1 MRYAKRVDLMKASEI
16 REMIKLTLKPGIISF
31 AGGLPAPEMFPV
43 EQMKKVACEVMDESG
58 MVAMQYSATEGYVPL
73 REKIVDRMKKY
84 NGIDTKVDNVAII
97 SGSQQGIDFAGR
109 IFLDEGDIVLFETPS
124 YMGAFNALKSY
135 MPEFMDVPTDDE
147 GMKIDELERII
158 EQYKERIKLIYVI
171 PDFQNPTGRTWSLQR
186 RKDFMKVINKYE
198 IPVIEDNP
206 YGDLRFEGQPIDSLK
221 SLDTKGLVIYLG
233 SFSKILAPGY
243 RVAWVC
249 ASDEIISKFIFAKQG
264 ADLQSSTL
272 AQMELNKYMEMY
284 DLDEH
289 VEKIRELY
297 HKRRN
302 LMLEMMEKEFPK
314 CVKFTYPKG
323 GLFTWV
329 ELPEDKSA
337 RELLYKCVDEN
348 VAYVCGESFYPKCDK
363 TNTFR
368 MNFSTMPEDLIV
380 EGVKRLGKAMR
391 EYLEE

>member
-147 GMKIDELERII
+147 GMKE
-158 EQYKERIKLIYVI
+158 
-171 PDFQNPTGRTWSLQR
+171 
-186 RKDFMKVINKYE
+186 
-198 IPVIEDNP
+198 
-206 YGDLRFEGQPIDSLK
+206 
-221 SLDTKGLVIYLG
+221 
-233 SFSKILAPGY
+233 
-243 RVAWVC
+243 
-249 ASDEIISKFIFAKQG
+249 
-264 ADLQSSTL
+264 
-272 AQMELNKYMEMY
+272 
-284 DLDEH
+284 
-289 VEKIRELY
+289 
-297 HKRRN
+297 
-302 LMLEMMEKEFPK
+302 
-314 CVKFTYPKG
+314 
-323 GLFTWV
+323 
-329 ELPEDKSA
+329 
-337 RELLYKCVDEN
+337 
-348 VAYVCGESFYPKCDK
+348 
-363 TNTFR
+363 
-368 MNFSTMPEDLIV
+368 
-380 EGVKRLGKAMR
+380 
-391 EYLEE
+391 